1 MPSLSIIVSALA
13 PLFFAAEP
21 YLLFL
26 GYSLII
32 FIPVFLFMRPRRFYF
47 VRHGET
53 LLNAAHT
60 RQGKDGAL
68 SENGRL
74 QTRRVGLYLMRFHI
88 KRIISSPF
96 ERARETSSIIDEY
109 LKVPISYSPLFA
121 ERRNP
126 AEIIGKHDDDP
137 EVARIVDQM
146 DRAYHDDN
154 YRFSDEENFQD
165 LKDRAQHAL
174 GFLSSRAARETC
186 VVTHSIFLKML
197 IAYLLYRDDIH
208 ATDYA
213 KLSFFNASDNANITI
228 CEFHPW
234 KVFSKT
240 RGWEVVSYNE
250 TPEK

>member
-1 MPSLSIIVSALA
+1 MPSAAIIFSALN
-13 PLFFAAEP
+13 PLFVNAKEYFVALI
-21 YLLFL
+21 YLC
-26 GYSLII
+26 IVVTPI
-32 FIPVFLFMRPRRFYF
+32 VLFMRPRRFYF

-53 LLNAAHT
+53 ILNAAHI
-60 RQGKDGAL
+60 RQGKDGSL
-68 SENGRL
+68 SENGKL
-74 QTRRVGLYLMRFHI
+74 QTQHVGLYLLHFHI

-96 ERARETSSIIDEY
+96 ERARETAAIINGY

-126 AEIIGKHDDDP
+126 AEIIGKHDDDS

-154 YRFSDEENFQD
+154 YRFSDEENFKD
-165 LKDRAQHAL
+165 LKNRARQAL
-174 GFLSSRAARETC
+174 GFLSRRTSRETC